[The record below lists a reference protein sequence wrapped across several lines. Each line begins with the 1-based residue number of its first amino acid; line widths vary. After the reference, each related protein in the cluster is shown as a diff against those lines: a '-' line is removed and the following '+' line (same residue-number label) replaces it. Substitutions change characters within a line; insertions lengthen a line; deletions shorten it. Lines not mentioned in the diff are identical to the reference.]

1 MLFRYS
7 CERLLTVLGLRDLII
22 GWGKHVADDLATIL
36 VDPRPPECAC
46 SCRGLHLPL
55 DDNWKRE
62 GKCGALARLRLDPNS
77 SAVHLDDALRYG
89 KSQPRTALLAGDRVV
104 GLLEFLKQFGLIG
117 SGDARP
123 GVADRD
129 IE

>member
-77 SAVHLDDALRYG
+77 SAVHLDDTDCDQFSFLGLTVTGWRDG
-89 KSQPRTALLAGDRVV
+89 SIKSTDHMATMD
-104 GLLEFLKQFGLIG
+104 
-117 SGDARP
+117 
-123 GVADRD
+123 
-129 IE
+129 